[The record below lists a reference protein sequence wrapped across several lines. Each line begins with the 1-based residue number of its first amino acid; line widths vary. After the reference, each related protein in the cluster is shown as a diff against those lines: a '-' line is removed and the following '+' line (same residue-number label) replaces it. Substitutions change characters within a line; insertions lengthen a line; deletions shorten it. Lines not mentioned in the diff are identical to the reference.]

1 MNHDSNIKS
10 SVMINMFKNDQ
21 HDTLVPSLLSHWGQ
35 GERLAPKSPRER
47 VPVVLPEP
55 VQAGSMRAARP
66 VSEPCLPPPRTRFG
80 QVTRHDC
87 DASELQPRRSARGFD
102 PPVADRGAVADG
114 WRHGALSAIAPSPSP
129 GEVRGACAS
138 PGRPAI
144 AAHLRHGEASG
155 QAI

>member
-1 MNHDSNIKS
+1 
-10 SVMINMFKNDQ
+10 MINMFKNDQ

-102 PPVADRGAVADG
+102 PNRCSGHRRDDRFCMFLSLADSNYCNIDSVTLM
-114 WRHGALSAIAPSPSP
+114 HFSQ
-129 GEVRGACAS
+129 
-138 PGRPAI
+138 GRN
-144 AAHLRHGEASG
+144 
-155 QAI
+155 